1 VDYISFVEMKNRF
14 TSLDEEG
21 FSTAGGDDKFR
32 TPQTLQPALE
42 VLVRK
47 KRCAWEHGEEIVT
60 HQQVGNPL
68 RFSGRLVHKAR
79 NKGEFI
85 SQGIAVRSVF

>member
-1 VDYISFVEMKNRF
+1 MKNRF

-47 KRCAWEHGEEIVT
+47 KRCAWEQGEEIVT

-68 RFSGRLVHKAR
+68 FVSLEGSYTKQGTRESSFPKVLQSGLCFKP
-79 NKGEFI
+79 
-85 SQGIAVRSVF
+85 